1 MEDIVTKLL
10 QDVRALHDYLDTSG
24 LPHPSFDK
32 NTPPVVL
39 PNDAPLEVQNAREQI
54 MDAALRLFR
63 LAAGPSD
70 HISQARTAYEDI
82 ATLQW
87 LWHFQIFDLVPAE
100 GSISYPELAGKANVA
115 VAHAKSIIR
124 MAITAGLFEEPTP
137 QQVSHSATSLYIR
150 NSEPNR
156 TWAAWVC
163 DVSVPAAAAMVAAQ
177 TKWPRSL
184 SRIHTSYNSA
194 NDTELPFFDHLAQL
208 AERKALFQ
216 SLMKAVSSLQ
226 KHDLK
231 HTIAGFDWA
240 SLGEATV
247 VDVGGSTGHVS
258 IALAREFPSLKFIV
272 QDLPEVIDNA
282 PSHLASLSDSTALA
296 SRITYLAHS
305 FLTPQ
310 PIRGAAVYFL
320 RMILHDWPT
329 DDAINILSHLVP
341 ALEKDSRIIVMD
353 SLLPDP
359 GSVPL
364 AKERLFRAQD
374 LTMLQNFNAGER
386 ALEDWRQMF
395 ARVEGGLAVRA
406 IRQPVG
412 SNMAFI
418 ELGLE

>member
-1 MEDIVTKLL
+1 
-10 QDVRALHDYLDTSG
+10 
-24 LPHPSFDK
+24 
-32 NTPPVVL
+32 
-39 PNDAPLEVQNAREQI
+39 
-54 MDAALRLFR
+54 
-63 LAAGPSD
+63 
-70 HISQARTAYEDI
+70 
-82 ATLQW
+82 
-87 LWHFQIFDLVPAE
+87 
-100 GSISYPELAGKANVA
+100 
-115 VAHAKSIIR
+115 
-124 MAITAGLFEEPTP
+124 
-137 QQVSHSATSLYIR
+137 
-150 NSEPNR
+150 
-156 TWAAWVC
+156 
-163 DVSVPAAAAMVAAQ
+163 
-177 TKWPRSL
+177 
-184 SRIHTSYNSA
+184 
-194 NDTELPFFDHLAQL
+194 
-208 AERKALFQ
+208 
-216 SLMKAVSSLQ
+216 
-226 KHDLK
+226 
-231 HTIAGFDWA
+231 
-240 SLGEATV
+240 
-247 VDVGGSTGHVS
+247 
-258 IALAREFPSLKFIV
+258 LKFIV

-329 DDAINILSHLVP
+329 DDAVNILSHLVP